1 MYFCLIKSY
10 QRSKV
15 KILTNMSLKKI
26 KMYFKIIIK
35 NNDYE
40 LTHTLT
46 FNKIKINEKYF
57 SKVAKAAFLIL
68 IILIITYTLYNLNK
82 I

>member
-1 MYFCLIKSY
+1 MFNKVI
-10 QRSKV
+10 SKV
-15 KILTNMSLKKI
+15 KSLNSDQYVFKKI
-26 KMYFKIIIK
+26 KMYFNIIIK

-68 IILIITYTLYNLNK
+68 IILIITYTLYNLKK